1 MFARKLLYSYC
12 SKNTTYAVK
21 KVLEGA
27 PHTLHY
33 RTMTGTTLKEVVGV
47 LESIAPLKLAGS
59 WDNVGLL
66 VEPSAPH
73 HVAKLMLTN
82 DLTLPV
88 LTECIHKDCNFILS
102 YHPPIFR
109 ALKRLRQSDVKER
122 IVVQCIENRIAVFS
136 PHTSYDAV
144 EDGVCDW
151 LMNACGMCINSTLP
165 LNRKFV

>member
-1 MFARKLLYSYC
+1 MAGVPL
-12 SKNTTYAVK
+12 K
-21 KVLEGA
+21 KV
-27 PHTLHY
+27 
-33 RTMTGTTLKEVVGV
+33 VNV
-47 LESIAPLKLAGS
+47 LESIAPLKLAGD

-73 HVAKLMLTN
+73 HVYKMMLTN

-88 LTECIHKDCNFILS
+88 LQECIQKDCNFILS

-109 ALKRLRQSDVKER
+109 ALKRLRQTDVKEK

-144 EDGVCDW
+144 EDGVNDW
-151 LMNACGMCINSTLP
+151 LLAACGKKEP
-165 LNRKFV
+165 HR